1 MLRFCA
7 GIYRNAAIETAALST
22 CSTTKAPQLVPD
34 IRDYEEATECTR
46 DSPADGSLSLTRFLS
61 CIPTVD
67 VF

>member
-22 CSTTKAPQLVPD
+22 YSTIKDLQLAPD
-34 IRDYEEATECTR
+34 TRDYEEAIECTR
-46 DSPADGSLSLTRFLS
+46 DSPADESLSLTRFLS